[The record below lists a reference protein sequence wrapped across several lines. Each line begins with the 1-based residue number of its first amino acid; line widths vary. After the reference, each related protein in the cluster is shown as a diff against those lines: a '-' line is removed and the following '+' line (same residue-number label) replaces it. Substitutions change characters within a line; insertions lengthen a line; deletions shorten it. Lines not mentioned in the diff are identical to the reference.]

1 MTARLVFLLILIA
14 TLAAAGVIVGV
25 MYRPGRGPEERIAS
39 GMPRGTASGVTSP
52 GPQHAAGRQWR
63 AVAVRPI
70 ASIGSAGEAPLVMPL
85 HVRIDGAGCVYVLDW
100 SERCVKKYD
109 PRGAFLQR
117 FGHGEG
123 KAPGEF
129 ANLSD
134 FDVASD
140 GALWACDPVNGLI
153 TVFNE
158 DGSVRA
164 AMRPHSPPYRIALL
178 RGDTCAVMSS
188 PVGDRLFQLY
198 GPGGP
203 IISASGIL
211 MEQQA
216 RLGIALDGRIA
227 ATGTG
232 GFAYAAYRAGVLAV
246 TVDTGDSIAAYR
258 TTLEHGGLP
267 DVLVS
272 RSGDA
277 EYARTDPGSPV
288 VTRSLSCIDG
298 ELHLLVGADAM
309 PLGAVMDVYDAG
321 TASYRY
327 SYELPVSA
335 VAACITRT
343 RLAAISGDTVTVWE
357 RIEGSPVP

>member
-1 MTARLVFLLILIA
+1 M
-14 TLAAAGVIVGV
+14 
-25 MYRPGRGPEERIAS
+25 
-39 GMPRGTASGVTSP
+39 
-52 GPQHAAGRQWR
+52 
-63 AVAVRPI
+63 
-70 ASIGSAGEAPLVMPL
+70 MPL
-85 HVRIDGAGCVYVLDW
+85 HIRIDGAGCVYVLDW

-109 PRGAFLQR
+109 PHGAFLMR

-134 FDVASD
+134 FDVAAD

-164 AMRPHSPPYRIALL
+164 AMRPESSPYRIALL

-188 PVGDRLFQLY
+188 PAGDRLFRLH
-198 GPGGP
+198 GRGGQ
-203 IISASGIL
+203 IIGACGVL
-211 MEQQA
+211 MGQQA

-246 TVDTGDSIAAYR
+246 TADTGDSIAVYR

-272 RSGDA
+272 HSGEA

-288 VTRSLSCIDG
+288 VTRSLSCVDG
-298 ELHLLVGADAM
+298 ELHLLAGSDAR
-309 PLGAVMDVYDAG
+309 PPGAVMDVYDAS

-327 SYELPVSA
+327 SYELPVNA
-335 VAACITRT
+335 VAACVTRT
-343 RLAAISGDTVTVWE
+343 RLAAISDDTVTVWE
-357 RIEGSPVP
+357 RIESLPLP

>member
-1 MTARLVFLLILIA
+1 MKTRLVLLLVLIA
-14 TLAAAGVIVGV
+14 SLAAAGVVIGV
-25 MYRPGRGPEERIAS
+25 MYQPGRGPEERIAS
-39 GMPRGTASGVTSP
+39 GMSRGILSGVASP
-52 GPQHAAGRQWR
+52 RPQDAAGRVWR
-63 AVAVRPI
+63 HVAVRPI
-70 ASIGSAGEAPLVMPL
+70 ASIGSAGEAPLMMPL
-85 HVRIDGAGCVYVLDW
+85 HVRIDGAGCVYILDW

-109 PRGAFLQR
+109 PRGAFLMR

-129 ANLSD
+129 TNLSD
-134 FDVASD
+134 FDVTAD

-164 AMRPHSPPYRIALL
+164 TMRPDRLPHRIALL

-188 PVGDRLFQLY
+188 PAGDRLFHLH
-198 GPGGP
+198 GPGGQT
-203 IISASGIL
+203 IGACGVL

-216 RLGIALDGRIA
+216 RFGIALDGRIA

-246 TVDTGDSIAAYR
+246 AADTGDSIAVYR
-258 TTLEHGGLP
+258 ETLEHGGFP

-277 EYARTDPGSPV
+277 EYARTDPDAPV
-288 VTRSLSCIDG
+288 VTRSLSCVDG
-298 ELHLLVGADAM
+298 ELHLLLGSDDR
-309 PLGAVMDVYDAG
+309 PLGAVMDVYDVR

-327 SYELPVSA
+327 SYELPVDA
-335 VAACITRT
+335 VAACVTRT
-343 RLAAISGDTVTVWE
+343 RLAAISDDTVTIWE
-357 RIEGSPVP
+357 RIEGAALP